1 MAKSLIIVE
10 SPAKAKTISKF
21 LGKNFKVAASM
32 GHVRDLPKSQLGID
46 LEDGFEPKYITIRGK
61 GSIIDNLKR
70 EASKV
75 EKIYLATDP
84 DREGEAISW
93 HLAQLLGIPQDLP
106 CRVEFH
112 EITKNAVT
120 NSIKSPRTIN
130 KNLVNAQQARRVL
143 DRLVGY
149 MISPILWKKIK
160 RGLSAGRV
168 QSVAVRLICDR
179 ENEIRN
185 FVPEEY
191 WTIDAELMEEISK
204 STFLA
209 KLFSKKGEK
218 ISINNK
224 EQAEKIVNDLK
235 EEKFT
240 VLEVKKGE
248 RKRNPSLPFTT
259 STMQQEAS
267 RKLGFTA
274 KKTMMIAQQLYE
286 GLDIKDEGTVGL
298 VTYIRTDSTRI
309 SEQAQ
314 LEAKK
319 YIAENFGK
327 DFINDSPIQQK
338 QKKNIQDAHEAIRPT
353 SVYRTPEKIKDSLS
367 EDQYK
372 LYKLIWERFLA
383 SQMAPAI
390 YDYVSVDIKAGEYIF
405 KATGSHM
412 KFKGF
417 MVVYIEGADEEQE
430 KEETMLPDLIE
441 GQELALKDLKAEQH
455 FTQPPPRFTEAM
467 LVKTLEEK
475 GIGRPSTYAPIIDTI
490 TKRGYVEKEKG
501 RFKPTELGEI
511 VTELLKEYF
520 SDIVDIGFT
529 AEMEE
534 QLDKIE
540 TGDEDWRKIVES
552 FYKPFE
558 KKLRIAEKEIGKI
571 QLKEDEETEE
581 ICEYCGRKM
590 VVKRGRYG
598 KFLACSGFP
607 ECKNT
612 KPIVEDTGVNCPL
625 CGGKILV
632 RKTKK
637 GKKFYGCE
645 NYPECNFVSWYPPAG
660 IPCPKCGNLM
670 VLKSVKGHHKAVC
683 TNKECNHEEIFPDKE
698 GGKNV

>member
-1 MAKSLIIVE
+1 VPKSLIIVE

-46 LEDGFEPKYITIRGK
+46 IDEGFEPKYITIRGK
-61 GSIIDNLKR
+61 GSIIDNLKK
-70 EASKV
+70 EAAKV
-75 EKIYLATDP
+75 DKIYLATDP

-130 KNLVNAQQARRVL
+130 KNLVDAQQARRVL

-160 RGLSAGRV
+160 KGLSAGRV

-185 FVPEEY
+185 FIPEEY
-191 WTIDAELMEEISK
+191 WTIEAELLEK
-204 STFLA
+204 NTNTLFTA
-209 KLFSKKGEK
+209 KLFSKKDEK
-218 ISINNK
+218 ISIKNK
-224 EQAEKIVNDLK
+224 EQADAIVKDLQG
-235 EEKFT
+235 EKF
-240 VLEVKKGE
+240 VILDVKKGE
-248 RKRNPSLPFTT
+248 RKRNPSPPFTT

-286 GLDIKDEGTVGL
+286 GLDIKGEGTVGL

-314 LEAKK
+314 EEARR
-319 YIAENFGK
+319 YISENYGK
-327 DFINDSPIQQK
+327 DYINDSPIQQK
-338 QKKNIQDAHEAIRPT
+338 QKKNVQDAHEAIRPT
-353 SVYRTPEKIKDSLS
+353 SVYRTPERIKDSLTD
-367 EDQYK
+367 DQYK

-383 SQMAPAI
+383 SQMSPAL
-390 YDYVSVDIKAGEYIF
+390 YDSVTVDIKAGEYIF

-430 KEETMLPDLIE
+430 REESMLPDLIE
-441 GQELALKDLKAEQH
+441 GQEVVLKGITPEQH
-455 FTQPPPRFTEAM
+455 FTQPPPRYTEAM

-520 SDIVDIGFT
+520 SDIVDVGFT

-540 TGDEDWRKIVES
+540 TGDEDWRKIVEN
-552 FYKPFE
+552 FYVPFE
-558 KKLRIAEKEIGKI
+558 EKLKIAEKEIGKI
-571 QLKEDEETEE
+571 DLKEDEETDEV
-581 ICEYCGRKM
+581 CELCGRKM
-590 VVKRGRYG
+590 VIKKGRYG

-607 ECKNT
+607 ECKNA
-612 KPIVEDTGVNCPL
+612 KPLVEDTGAKCPL
-625 CGGKILV
+625 CGGKIII
-632 RKTKK
+632 RKSKK

-645 NYPECNFVSWYPPAG
+645 NYPQCDFVSWYPPADL
-660 IPCPKCGNLM
+660 PCPKCGGFM
-670 VLKSVKGHHKAVC
+670 IVKTAKGAKKVVC
-683 TNKECNHEEIFPDKE
+683 VNKDCGYEEIIPNEE
-698 GGKNV
+698 GERDE

>member
-1 MAKSLIIVE
+1 MPKSLIIVE

-46 LEDGFEPKYITIRGK
+46 IDEGFEPKYITIRGK
-61 GSIIDNLKR
+61 GSIIDNLKK
-70 EASKV
+70 EAAKV
-75 EKIYLATDP
+75 DKIYLATDP

-130 KNLVNAQQARRVL
+130 KNLVDAQQARRVL

-160 RGLSAGRV
+160 KGLSAGRV

-185 FVPEEY
+185 FIPEEY
-191 WTIDAELMEEISK
+191 WTIEAELLEK
-204 STFLA
+204 NTNTLFTA
-209 KLFSKKGEK
+209 KLFSKKDEK
-218 ISINNK
+218 ISIKNK
-224 EQAEKIVNDLK
+224 EQADAIVKDLQG
-235 EEKFT
+235 EKF
-240 VLEVKKGE
+240 VILDVKKGE
-248 RKRNPSLPFTT
+248 RKRNPSPPFTT

-286 GLDIKDEGTVGL
+286 GLDIKGEGTVGL

-314 LEAKK
+314 EEARR
-319 YIAENFGK
+319 YISENYGK
-327 DFINDSPIQQK
+327 DYINDSPIQQK
-338 QKKNIQDAHEAIRPT
+338 QKKNVQDAHEAIRPT
-353 SVYRTPEKIKDSLS
+353 SVYRTPERIKDSLTD
-367 EDQYK
+367 DQYK

-383 SQMAPAI
+383 SQMSPAL
-390 YDYVSVDIKAGEYIF
+390 YDSVTVDIKAGEYIF

-430 KEETMLPDLIE
+430 REESMLPDLIE
-441 GQELALKDLKAEQH
+441 GQEVVLKGITPEQH
-455 FTQPPPRFTEAM
+455 FTQPPPRYTEAM

-520 SDIVDIGFT
+520 SDIVDVGFT

-540 TGDEDWRKIVES
+540 TGNEDWRKIVEN
-552 FYKPFE
+552 FYVPFE
-558 KKLRIAEKEIGKI
+558 EKLKIAEKEIGKI
-571 QLKEDEETEE
+571 DLKEDEETDEV
-581 ICEYCGRKM
+581 CELCGRKM
-590 VVKRGRYG
+590 VIKKGRYG

-612 KPIVEDTGVNCPL
+612 KPLVGDTGAKCPL
-625 CGGKILV
+625 CGGKIII
-632 RKTKK
+632 RKSKK

-645 NYPECNFVSWYPPAG
+645 NYPQCDFVSWYPPADL
-660 IPCPKCGNLM
+660 PCPKCGGFM
-670 VLKSVKGHHKAVC
+670 IVKTAKGAKKVVC
-683 TNKECNHEEIFPDKE
+683 VNKDCGYEEIIPNEE
-698 GGKNV
+698 GERDE

>member
-1 MAKSLIIVE
+1 MPKSLIIVE

-46 LEDGFEPKYITIRGK
+46 IDEGFEPKYITIRGK
-61 GSIIDNLKR
+61 GSIIDNLKK
-70 EASKV
+70 EAAKV
-75 EKIYLATDP
+75 DKIYLATDP

-130 KNLVNAQQARRVL
+130 KNLVDAQQARRVL

-160 RGLSAGRV
+160 KGLSAGRV

-185 FVPEEY
+185 FIPEEY
-191 WTIDAELMEEISK
+191 WTIEAELLEK
-204 STFLA
+204 NTNTLFTA
-209 KLFSKKGEK
+209 KLFSKKDEK
-218 ISINNK
+218 ISIKNK
-224 EQAEKIVNDLK
+224 EQADAIVKDLQG
-235 EEKFT
+235 EKF
-240 VLEVKKGE
+240 VILDVKKGE
-248 RKRNPSLPFTT
+248 RKRNPSPPFTT

-286 GLDIKDEGTVGL
+286 GLDIKGEGTVGL

-314 LEAKK
+314 EEARR
-319 YIAENFGK
+319 YISENYGK
-327 DFINDSPIQQK
+327 DYINDSPIQQK
-338 QKKNIQDAHEAIRPT
+338 QKKNVQDAHEAIRPT
-353 SVYRTPEKIKDSLS
+353 SVYRTPERIKDSLTD
-367 EDQYK
+367 DQYK

-383 SQMAPAI
+383 SQMSPAL
-390 YDYVSVDIKAGEYIF
+390 YDSVTVDIKAGEYIF

-430 KEETMLPDLIE
+430 REESMLPDLIE
-441 GQELALKDLKAEQH
+441 GQEVVLKGITPEQH
-455 FTQPPPRFTEAM
+455 FTQPPPRYTEAM

-520 SDIVDIGFT
+520 SDIVDVGFT

-540 TGDEDWRKIVES
+540 TGDEDWRKIVEN
-552 FYKPFE
+552 FYVPFE
-558 KKLRIAEKEIGKI
+558 EKLKIAEKEIGKI
-571 QLKEDEETEE
+571 DLKEDEETDEV
-581 ICEYCGRKM
+581 CELCGRKM
-590 VVKRGRYG
+590 VIKKGRYG

-607 ECKNT
+607 ECKNA
-612 KPIVEDTGVNCPL
+612 KPLVEDTGAKCPL
-625 CGGKILV
+625 CGGKIII
-632 RKTKK
+632 RKSKK

-645 NYPECNFVSWYPPAG
+645 NYPQCDFVSWYPPADL
-660 IPCPKCGNLM
+660 PCPKCGGFM
-670 VLKSVKGHHKAVC
+670 IVKTAKGAKKVVC
-683 TNKECNHEEIFPDKE
+683 VNKDCGYEEIIPNEE
-698 GGKNV
+698 GERDE